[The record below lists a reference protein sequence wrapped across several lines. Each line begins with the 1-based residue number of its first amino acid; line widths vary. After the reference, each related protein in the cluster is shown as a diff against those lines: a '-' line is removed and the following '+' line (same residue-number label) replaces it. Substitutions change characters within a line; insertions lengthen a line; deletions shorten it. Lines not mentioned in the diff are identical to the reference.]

1 MGVVLALGAAIA
13 YGLSDFIGGLVS
25 RRTTPWPVAL
35 LAGVG
40 GLVGAAVL
48 ALVVPGEPTRADL
61 LWGAASGLGSGTGSA
76 FLYRGFATGR
86 MGVVAPVS
94 AVGAA
99 VVPVV
104 VAVATG
110 ERPSS
115 LVAIGIVLA
124 LPGIW
129 FVARGPEATLDPAA
143 PPERDAPAASG
154 LVDGALAG
162 LGFGVLFV
170 ALGQV
175 PDGAGFWPLATGQA
189 TALLSIGVLATALGA
204 SWVPTARSEWWGAVA
219 GVIAT
224 GAVLLFLLASQTD
237 LLTVAAVLTSL
248 YPAFTILLAA
258 VVLHERI
265 YRGQAAGLA
274 LCGAAVALVAAG

>member
-1 MGVVLALGAAIA
+1 MGILLALGAAVA
-13 YGLSDFIGGLVS
+13 YGVSDFIGGLAS

-35 LAGVG
+35 LAGLG

-48 ALVVPGEPTRADL
+48 ALVVGGDPTTADL
-61 LWGAASGLGSGTGSA
+61 AWGALSGLGSGAGSV
-76 FLYRGFATGR
+76 FLYRGLATGR

-104 VAVATG
+104 VGVATG
-110 ERPSS
+110 ERPSA
-115 LVAIGIVLA
+115 LIIIGIVVA

-129 FVARGPEATLDPAA
+129 FVARGPEASLDPTA
-143 PPERDAPAASG
+143 PEPAPGAAASG

-162 LGFGVLFV
+162 LGFGLLFV

-175 PDGAGFWPLATGQA
+175 PDGAGFWPLAAGQA
-189 TALLSIGVLATALGA
+189 AALVTICLIATVLRAAWL
-204 SWVPTARSEWWGAVA
+204 PTAATEWWGAVA
-219 GVIAT
+219 GLVAT

-258 VVLHERI
+258 AVLHERI
-265 YRGQAAGLA
+265 YRAQAAGLA
-274 LCGAAVALVAAG
+274 LCGVAVAFVAAG

>member
-1 MGVVLALGAAIA
+1 MGILLALGAAVA
-13 YGLSDFIGGLVS
+13 YGLSDFIGGLAS

-35 LAGVG
+35 LGALG
-40 GLVGAAVL
+40 GLAGAS
-48 ALVVPGEPTRADL
+48 ALSFLVTGDPTGADL
-61 LWGAASGLGSGTGSA
+61 LWGGASGLGSGVGTV
-76 FLYRGFATGR
+76 FLYRGLANGR
-86 MGVVAPVS
+86 MAVVAPVS

-104 VAVATG
+104 VGLATG
-110 ERPSS
+110 ERPSA
-115 LVAIGIVLA
+115 LIVVGIVVA

-129 FVARGPEATLDPAA
+129 LVARVPDSAGDERTGGLLD
-143 PPERDAPAASG
+143 G
-154 LVDGALAG
+154 VLAG

-175 PDGAGFWPLATGQA
+175 PDGAGFWPLAASQVV
-189 TALLSIGVLATALGA
+189 ALVTICAMAVALRA
-204 SWVPTARSEWWGAVA
+204 PWVPTARSELWGAVA
-219 GVIAT
+219 GLVASV
-224 GAVLLFLLASQTD
+224 AVLLFLLATQTD

-258 VVLHERI
+258 IVLREHI
-265 YRGQAAGLA
+265 YRTQGAGLI

>member
-1 MGVVLALGAAIA
+1 MGIVLALGAAVA
-13 YGLSDFIGGLVS
+13 YGLSDFIGGLAS

-35 LAGVG
+35 LGALG
-40 GLVGAAVL
+40 GLVGACVL
-48 ALVVPGEPTRADL
+48 SLVVRGDPTSADL
-61 LWGAASGLGSGTGSA
+61 LWGAASGLGSGTGTV
-76 FLYRGFATGR
+76 FLYRGLANGR
-86 MGVVAPVS
+86 MAVVAPVS

-104 VAVATG
+104 VGVATG
-110 ERPSS
+110 ERPSA
-115 LVAIGIVLA
+115 LIIIGIVVA

-129 FVARGPEATLDPAA
+129 LVARVPDAAGDERTGGLLD
-143 PPERDAPAASG
+143 G
-154 LVDGALAG
+154 VLAG

-175 PDGAGFWPLATGQA
+175 PDGAGFWPLAASQVVA
-189 TALLSIGVLATALGA
+189 LATVCVMAVA
-204 SWVPTARSEWWGAVA
+204 FRAPWVPTARSELWGGVA
-219 GVIAT
+219 GLVASV
-224 GAVLLFLLASQTD
+224 AVLLFLLATQTD

-258 VVLHERI
+258 LVLREHI
-265 YRGQAAGLA
+265 YRAQGAGLV